1 MGILLSITGLFKTLL
16 IIIGAFVL
24 LRFIG
29 QLMIAKNNISEQEE
43 MKRKDKAFQKEKE
56 RVHKK
61 LGKTEV
67 LKGNQSKGSIEDVDY
82 EEVD

>member
-1 MGILLSITGLFKTLL
+1 MGIILSITGLFKTLL

-29 QLMIAKNNISEQEE
+29 QLMIAKNNISEQEA
-43 MKRKDKAFQKEKE
+43 MKKRDKAFKKEKE
-56 RVHKK
+56 RVQKQ

-67 LKGNQSKGSIEDVDY
+67 IKQKGSKGTVEDVDF